1 MFILIEYNY
10 KIINLTLISEC
21 FISVNTRDVSSFS
34 IVKSLL
40 KSMKELIMTEKDLF
54 VKFVNKNLPSFLH
67 YKNMEESMIKLNLFH
82 VQIVNRPLHKSLI

>member
-54 VKFVNKNLPSFLH
+54 VKFVNRNLPSFLH
-67 YKNMEESMIKLNLFH
+67 YKNTEESMIKLNLFH